1 LRQCSDLA
9 ETGVQLRP
17 SGGFNHYTVA
27 SYLAGNPLAIFDVGT
42 LNRFERVFKAV
53 NALFSPADT

>member
-1 LRQCSDLA
+1 
-9 ETGVQLRP
+9 
-17 SGGFNHYTVA
+17 VA